1 VSRGRWLAR
10 SAGFWALLRLFGARR
25 APRFAPGQERPAG
38 PPGRTVVARGHEFFL
53 REAGP
58 EGAPRVLLLH
68 GWAFDSLTA
77 WHRLIPLLAG
87 DVRVLA
93 VDLRGHGKTDRIRQR
108 FSVEDLADDVAA
120 VLDALGPGRYTVVG
134 YSLGGLVAQAL
145 ARRHPARVERLV
157 LAATATRLRRGPHAV
172 AAALVALQRAL
183 ARLGGNFVPWA
194 MYRYL
199 LRSGAVPAQHA
210 AWLWEV
216 LAARDNDLHHE
227 AGLALARFD
236 SASWVGS
243 LRLPVL
249 CLVPARDQLVPPS
262 RQRATAALIP
272 GAAVVEIAGAR
283 HEALFTHAP
292 GLAAAILDFLGAPAA
307 LPGAGG

>member
-1 VSRGRWLAR
+1 M
-10 SAGFWALLRLFGARR
+10 
-25 APRFAPGQERPAG
+25 
-38 PPGRTVVARGHEFFL
+38 PGRTVAAGGHEFFL

-87 DVRVLA
+87 EARVLA
-93 VDLRGHGKTDRIRQR
+93 VDLRGHGKSDRIRGR

-157 LAATATRLRRGPHAV
+157 LAATATRLRRGPGAATAV
-172 AAALVALQRAL
+172 LLVVQRAL
-183 ARLGGNFVPWA
+183 ARLGVNLVPWGT
-194 MYRYL
+194 YRYL

-210 AWLWEV
+210 AWLWET

-227 AGLALARFD
+227 AGFALARFD
-236 SASWVGS
+236 SAPWIAG

-249 CLVPARDQLVPPS
+249 CVVPARDQLVPPS
-262 RQRATAALIP
+262 RQRATAALIA

-292 GLAAAILDFLGAPAA
+292 ELAAAILAFLSRPPAPARDA
-307 LPGAGG
+307 